1 MNTVHQ
7 FDSIKED
14 IEERLKILSTASSQV
29 RDSQTFKSLLE
40 LALVVGN
47 VLNGG
52 NSSRGRA
59 VAFKINTLE
68 KFATTKG
75 FDKKTT
81 VRGDSNHV
89 NGTFVVRST
98 RQTNNSL
105 YLYSLPI

>member
-29 RDSQTFKSLLE
+29 RDSKTFKSLLE

-68 KFATTKG
+68 KLATTKG

-81 VRGDSNHV
+81 VCG
-89 NGTFVVRST
+89 
-98 RQTNNSL
+98 
-105 YLYSLPI
+105 I